1 MLFMS
6 YKMMT
11 SVTFLMTKSTESR
24 QNSQDYEQQSS
35 SIVVLFILNDIRNS
49 FAVSQTAFLLFLALM
64 RTSHDKK

>member
-1 MLFMS
+1 MLLMS